1 MGFLVSLDARQLS
14 NGAAEIMKMALVK
27 DRELFHLLEEHG
39 PQLIERKFQTLADG
53 DKSAPSRV
61 LFLAIQTML
70 EELAPNLWEDS
81 LERLVDFGHVFSMEL
96 EMAQLRD
103 DKLFHGEAVAIDM
116 AFSTVLAF
124 VRGQITAEERDRILA
139 TTKGLG
145 LPIFHPR
152 FDEAMCD
159 EALYERVKFSSG
171 QKIPLPVG
179 LGRSRLFNDIS
190 MDECRQAI
198 ELWPELV

>member
-39 PQLIERKFQTLADG
+39 PQLIECKFQMLADG
-53 DKSAPSRV
+53 DRSAPSRV

-96 EMAQLRD
+96 EMEMLHEE
-103 DKLFHGEAVAIDM
+103 KLFHGEAVAIDM
-116 AFSTVLAF
+116 AFCSVLSH
-124 VRGQITAEERDRILA
+124 VRGHLEMPTLQLILD
-139 TTKGLG
+139 TMRGL
-145 LPIFHPR
+145 
-152 FDEAMCD
+152 E
-159 EALYERVKFSSG
+159 
-171 QKIPLPVG
+171 LPVY
-179 LGRSRLFNDIS
+179 
-190 MDECRQAI
+190 
-198 ELWPELV
+198 P